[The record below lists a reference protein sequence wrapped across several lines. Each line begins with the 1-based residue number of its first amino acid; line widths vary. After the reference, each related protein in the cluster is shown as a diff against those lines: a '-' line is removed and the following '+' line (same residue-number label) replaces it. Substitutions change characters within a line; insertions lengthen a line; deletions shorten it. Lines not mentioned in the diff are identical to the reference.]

1 MEMET
6 FMSMFNRCFGLM
18 VSRDHNDSLR
28 NTFVK
33 DQQLPSVTLDT
44 YNMGNDVVIV
54 KSGHRICGSGAA
66 LSSAPIHQDKAY
78 FEVKVQQASNIFGV
92 GLATNKTNLNTVP
105 LGLDKYSWILRG
117 DGSIFH
123 DNKKLYQLPET
134 LVISEGDII
143 GVAFDHISL
152 RFYLNNQ
159 EIDYVVGGVKG
170 GDDTGVYP
178 VVYVDEGAILDA
190 QFHSFSY
197 PPPSGY
203 DRILIE
209 QSLL

>member
-1 MEMET
+1 MET
-6 FMSMFNRCFGLM
+6 FMSMFNRCFGMM
-18 VSRDHNDSLR
+18 VSREHDSSR
-28 NTFVK
+28 NTLVK

-44 YNMGNDVVIV
+44 YRMGNDVVIV
-54 KSGHRICGSGAA
+54 KNGHRICGSGAA
-66 LSSAPIHQDKAY
+66 LSTAPIHQDKAY
-78 FEVKVQQASNIFGV
+78 FEVKVQQYSEVFGV
-92 GLATNKTNLNTVP
+92 GIATNKTNLNTVP
-105 LGLDKYSWILRG
+105 LGIDKYSWILRG
-117 DGSIFH
+117 DGSVYH
-123 DNKKLYQLPET
+123 DNKKLYKLPDSI
-134 LVISEGDII
+134 VITEGDII

-159 EIDYVVGGVKG
+159 EIDFVIRGIKG
-170 GDDTGVYP
+170 GDESGIYP

-190 QFHSFSY
+190 QFHSFHY